1 MYKVVFINGQREW
14 VAQVVQERAP
24 SSDFDV
30 AWAPYKAPDSEK
42 LPLLREADFLVLHP
56 AEISSDLLRATEKL
70 KLLQLLTA
78 GYDKIDIRLAAE
90 LNVPV
95 ATNGGANA
103 WAVAEHA
110 VALLLCLYKRLHH
123 CDRSVREGRWREP
136 VTGFNTFEVS
146 GKTLGL
152 IGAGNIGRK
161 LARRL
166 AAFECDVLYNDIVAV
181 PEIETDLGARRV
193 SLDELFAKAD
203 IISLH
208 VPATEDTY
216 RMINRETIAKLKP
229 GAVIL
234 NTSRGAA
241 IDEEALVEA
250 LKEGRIAGA
259 GLDVFGRE
267 PIPADHPFLDLENVV
282 LSPHTGGHS
291 YEGWFRRAD
300 FAWKNIQRLVNGE
313 PLLSVVPAPT
323 PE

>member
-30 AWAPYKAPDSEK
+30 AWAPYKAPEAEK

>member
-30 AWAPYKAPDSEK
+30 AWAPYKAPEAEK

-259 GLDVFGRE
+259 GLDVFDRE